1 MKRIADILEGALKF
15 LVIIMLS
22 ALTIIVVVGIA
33 ARYVFLVSIPWTE
46 EISRYLMIWTSFLGL
61 GVAYRKRELIA
72 VKLLTDLLP
81 KKMFRIAFF
90 VSDILCSIFLVVVVY
105 YGVKLCVQNSDQVSA
120 AARIPTSIVY
130 AAIPVG
136 GVIYLFF
143 SLESILDFFKGR
155 KRVPV

>member
-1 MKRIADILEGALKF
+1 MKRIAYILEGALKF

>member
-46 EISRYLMIWTSFLGL
+46 EISRYLMIWASFLGL

>member
-81 KKMFRIAFF
+81 KKMFRIALF

-143 SLESILDFFKGR
+143 SLESILDFFRGR
-155 KRVPV
+155 KRVQV

>member
-81 KKMFRIAFF
+81 KKMFRIALF